1 VIVASTT
8 AVDEFAGS
16 EPTAT
21 KAAEPEEQQAGPS
34 AEETASEITAPE
46 ITAPVIPGEVEAEVP
61 SAGSVAP
68 SSSLAGFGS
77 DRLQRDMRTSLEWI
91 DGRAGNVGTLQI
103 MLLNQQRFDESY
115 YYEYIDRLA
124 RQGVDTS
131 QIRILQTMTGTK
143 RLLSVVYGEY
153 KNRGA
158 AGVAQADLP
167 SVLQQASP
175 IPRSVGALKA
185 EMRRLEGQN

>member
-1 VIVASTT
+1 VI
-8 AVDEFAGS
+8 
-16 EPTAT
+16 
-21 KAAEPEEQQAGPS
+21 
-34 AEETASEITAPE
+34 IAP
-46 ITAPVIPGEVEAEVP
+46 AIPGEVETEAP

-77 DRLQRDMRTSLEWI
+77 DRFHRDVRTSLEWI

-103 MLLNQQRFDESY
+103 MLLSQQQFEEDY
-115 YYEYIDRLA
+115 YYEYIDRLT
-124 RQGVDTS
+124 REGVDTS
-131 QIRILQTMTGTK
+131 RIRILPTMTGTRK
-143 RLLSVVYGEY
+143 QLSVVYGEY
-153 KNRGA
+153 KNRSA
-158 AGVAQADLP
+158 AGVAAVDLP